1 MKNIIQEYWGT
12 KTKDKVKFQ
21 QSPFPTDSSFEKK
34 LFMATPL
41 IVAELKQIEK
51 SHGVSLNH
59 WVGGII
65 HITVQTLYDLQYFK
79 MLISGYMNAPTEPVF
94 LNLKHV
100 IQYLMHHTHEPII
113 YSGNKIHRTEESP
126 HQF

>member
-59 WVGGII
+59 WVGGIM
-65 HITVQTLYDLQYFK
+65 FF
-79 MLISGYMNAPTEPVF
+79 M
-94 LNLKHV
+94 
-100 IQYLMHHTHEPII
+100 
-113 YSGNKIHRTEESP
+113 
-126 HQF
+126 